1 MIGRLSGVLAIKRAP
16 QILIDCQGV
25 GYEVDVSMSTFYQL
39 PDEGSPVAVWTH
51 LLIKDDQH
59 ALIGF
64 YSEQERKLF
73 RLLIKV
79 NGVGPKMALTILS
92 GISEQ
97 DFALC
102 IQSSDVATLVRLP
115 GVGKKTAERLI
126 IEMRDKI
133 DAIGS
138 DSAASAGLP
147 GSALASAN
155 GVQNE
160 AVEALQALGYKPADA
175 AKMIRLAAKSGVDDS
190 AESLIKQALQNA
202 IK

>member
-1 MIGRLSGVLAIKRAP
+1 MIGRLSGLLAIKRAP

-39 PDEGSPVAVWTH
+39 PEEGSPVAIWTH
-51 LLIKDDQH
+51 LLIKDDHH

-64 YSEQERKLF
+64 YTEQERKLF

-133 DAIGS
+133 DAIEGGS
-138 DSAASAGLP
+138 GVAAVAGASLHSAG
-147 GSALASAN
+147 GIQA
-155 GVQNE
+155 E
-160 AVEALQALGYKPADA
+160 AAEALQALGYKPADA
-175 AKMIRLAAKSGVDDS
+175 AKMVKRAAQSCGGES

-202 IK
+202 IQ